1 MRKVWKILFNAL
13 VVSMTIIPANGFSQ
27 SLNTGIGVDGNRRI
41 DELDQLSFIEM
52 LNSVEPDEKTAPLV
66 RRFQEAEGRNKLYR
80 NQNYSK
86 NGVTVETYRNK
97 EVLLLTIPASKLF
110 APNDVELKK
119 EAKELLAPLRR
130 YLKEPD
136 MYRVLLVMHTDNT
149 GSESYREAIT
159 EDRVMAVFDWF
170 EEAGTD
176 TRYLF
181 SYALSDDMPLYPN
194 DSMDNR
200 AQNRRL
206 EIYLM
211 PGKAMLSQAKKG
223 KIEF

>member
-1 MRKVWKILFNAL
+1 MKKVWKILFNTLLAG
-13 VVSMTIIPANGFSQ
+13 MAMMPAVASAQ
-27 SLNTGIGVDGNRRI
+27 SLNTGIGIDGNRRI
-41 DELDQLSFIEM
+41 DDLDQLSFIEM
-52 LNSVEPDEKTAPLV
+52 LNSVEPDEKTAPLI

-110 APNDVELKK
+110 APNEVELKK

-170 EEAGTD
+170 EEAGAD